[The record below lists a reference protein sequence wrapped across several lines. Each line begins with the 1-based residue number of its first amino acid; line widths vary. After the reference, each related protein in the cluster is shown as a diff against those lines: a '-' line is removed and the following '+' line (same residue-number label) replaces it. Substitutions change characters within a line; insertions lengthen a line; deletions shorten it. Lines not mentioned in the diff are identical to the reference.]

1 MATTT
6 VRPLGPPEPVG
17 DLLALHAE
25 AGIELRV
32 LPHLQDLWAAV
43 ITSTVGFSG
52 IRLRHA
58 VPRPDGSAVT
68 PHVRQS
74 GGAPP
79 AQFA

>member
-1 MATTT
+1 
-6 VRPLGPPEPVG
+6 VG